1 MGQVRPS
8 SSPRKIRP
16 ALTPEAEE
24 NQCISLA
31 MDQAKRQLA
40 DGTAPSQIVTHF
52 LKLGTTKAQLE
63 REKLEHETKL
73 LEART
78 EALQSAKRVEELYEE
93 ALKAMR
99 SYSGQGDEEDDYDY

>member
-1 MGQVRPS
+1 MGQVKSS

-63 REKLEHETKL
+63 REKLAHETKL

-99 SYSGQGDEEDDYDY
+99 RYSGQGDEEDYYDY

>member
-78 EALQSAKRVEELYEE
+78 EALQSAKRVEELYED

>member
-1 MGQVRPS
+1 MGQVKS
-8 SSPRKIRP
+8 SSAPRKIRP

-40 DGTAPSQIVTHF
+40 DGTAPSQIVTDF

-63 REKLEHETKL
+63 REKLAHETKL

-99 SYSGQGDEEDDYDY
+99 SYSGQGDEEDYYDY

>member
-1 MGQVRPS
+1 MGQVKPS
-8 SSPRKIRP
+8 SSPRKMRP

-31 MDQAKRQLA
+31 MDQAKRQLV

-63 REKLEHETKL
+63 REKLAHETRL

-78 EALQSAKRVEELYEE
+78 EALQSAKRVEELYAE

-99 SYSGQGDEEDDYDY
+99 SYSGQGEEEDDYDY

>member
-99 SYSGQGDEEDDYDY
+99 SYSGQGDEEDYYDY

>member
-1 MGQVRPS
+1 
-8 SSPRKIRP
+8 
-16 ALTPEAEE
+16 
-24 NQCISLA
+24 

-63 REKLEHETKL
+63 REKLAHETKL

-99 SYSGQGDEEDDYDY
+99 SYSGQGDEEDYYEY

>member
-1 MGQVRPS
+1 MGQVKAS
-8 SSPRKIRP
+8 SSPQKIRP
-16 ALTPEAEE
+16 ALTPEGEE

-31 MDQAKRQLA
+31 ISQAKRQLA

-63 REKLEHETKL
+63 REKLAHETRL
-73 LEART
+73 LEAKT
-78 EALQSAKRVEELYEE
+78 EALQSAKRVEELYAE

-99 SYSGQGDEEDDYDY
+99 NYSGQGEEDDDYDY